1 MRFVRGVARARRSTF
16 IVPPLKIVALARVLR
31 SFAHAATTAQPSG
44 YLMTVMPLVRAKTVW
59 PASFP
64 ARNTI
69 WFRHPSPNQQC
80 PERQTVQAWLRV
92 RLRFRIKQRTVTLIA
107 VGLPSSANK
116 A

>member
-1 MRFVRGVARARRSTF
+1 MRLVRGVACTRRTTF
-16 IVPPLKIVALARVLR
+16 IIPPLQVVTLARVLR
-31 SFAHAATTAQPSG
+31 SFTHAATIALASG
-44 YLMTVMPLVRAKTVW
+44 YLMTVTPLVRAKTVR